1 MPSLRHRNNAQAY
14 VRRIS
19 PSRICIAMAMVP
31 HSIQPPCV
39 RILSM
44 ITLASVLVVLDDHPV
59 TAHELELTEVHITF
73 LRDGTFRLDVLNDP
87 DWLLMRVEPFSGL
100 PLSGR
105 LEPAQRDRRL
115 VNMEATF
122 ADWVYLYFDGHRA
135 NVVPTYIA
143 PTRDGP
149 RAPDN
154 TQLGTMRLQGTVPP
168 GARNFSFAYGLIM
181 DPYPLV
187 LRPDNREPITY
198 WNVGEY
204 ETDPFALTTVTPT
217 ARWVTAGTVLAVPAS
232 LATVGFG
239 LYWGFARSRSRQRP
253 NGTA

>member
-1 MPSLRHRNNAQAY
+1 
-14 VRRIS
+14 
-19 PSRICIAMAMVP
+19 
-31 HSIQPPCV
+31 
-39 RILSM
+39 M
-44 ITLASVLVVLDDHPV
+44 ITLVASVLAVLGDHPV

-115 VNMEATF
+115 VIMETAF

-149 RAPDN
+149 LAPDN

-168 GARNFSFAYGLIM
+168 DARTFSFAYGLIM

-187 LRPDNREPITY
+187 LLANDREPITY

-204 ETDPFALTTVTPT
+204 ETDPFTLTTVIPT
-217 ARWVTAGTVLAVPAS
+217 SRWATAGTVLAAPAS
-232 LATVGFG
+232 LAMVGFG
-239 LYWGFARSRSRQRP
+239 LYWSFARSRSRQRYK
-253 NGTA
+253 GTP